1 MMCLNRGCGEP
12 QTRHQPSDIVRDDI
26 DRAAEGQQMSIEE
39 AAANMLASLEGI
51 RAEAAD
57 THGRSSV

>member
-1 MMCLNRGCGEP
+1 MCLNCGCGEP

-26 DRAAEGQQMSIEE
+26 ERAAEGQQMSVQE
-39 AAANMLASLEGI
+39 AATNMLASLEDI